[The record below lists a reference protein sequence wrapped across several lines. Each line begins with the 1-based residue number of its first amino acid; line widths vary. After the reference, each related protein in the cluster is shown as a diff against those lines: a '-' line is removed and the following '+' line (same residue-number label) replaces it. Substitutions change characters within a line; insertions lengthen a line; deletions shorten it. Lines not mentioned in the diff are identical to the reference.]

1 MDFVNWRWKPD
12 ECELPRFD
20 SMAFL
25 HLLRGKKLAFIGD
38 SVARN
43 HMESLLCIL
52 SQVHSISF
60 YCSFLIYF
68 CFLVKFWKWVL
79 MILILCLLCMHLIVE
94 WKCQSVWI
102 VLLFGFLGAIK
113 SKSIRNGIM
122 MEEFGFVALGN
133 CHYLVNAL
141 PPWMNSWAQH
151 FTFLQPFSS
160 LQKNV
165 FSFFLKII
173 SSYCYFEEHNSTNII
188 TQQICR

>member
-1 MDFVNWRWKPD
+1 MEGLLCFSAEKHRCNLFKGNWVKDVKRAAMYTNWSCPTIPESKNCFKQGRKDMDFVNWRWKPD

-94 WKCQSVWI
+94 
-102 VLLFGFLGAIK
+102 
-113 SKSIRNGIM
+113 
-122 MEEFGFVALGN
+122 
-133 CHYLVNAL
+133 
-141 PPWMNSWAQH
+141 
-151 FTFLQPFSS
+151 
-160 LQKNV
+160 
-165 FSFFLKII
+165 
-173 SSYCYFEEHNSTNII
+173 
-188 TQQICR
+188 